1 MSGSSVAVAT
11 ALLVAI
17 VTGFASW
24 HLPRAIAALPERD
37 PDDETT
43 YAGIATAGRLRPA
56 LAGVGAMVGGAL
68 GWSRAGEPDV
78 VAFAVLGVLGVG
90 MGYVDLR
97 RHLLPDRFTV
107 PALAAGAV
115 LLAAAAAAGGSPGWT
130 GYARGWACAGGLLLV
145 YLLMALVYPAG
156 LGLGDVK
163 LAGALGLHLGW
174 LGWWGPVVGTFGAFL
189 IGGVVGVVLLVAGRA
204 TRRSAV
210 PFGPSMLLGALAAVL
225 WGEQVTAWYLS

>member
-1 MSGSSVAVAT
+1 MSESTVAVAS
-11 ALLVAI
+11 AVVVAI
-17 VTGFASW
+17 MTAVVSW

-37 PDDETT
+37 PDDEMT
-43 YAGIATAGRLRPA
+43 YAGIATARWLRPA

-107 PALAAGAV
+107 PALVAGAV
-115 LLAAAAAAGGSPGWT
+115 LLAAAVVAGGSPGWT
-130 GYARGWACAGGLLLV
+130 GYARAWACAGGLLLV
-145 YLLMALVYPAG
+145 YLLMALAYPSG

-174 LGWWGPVVGTFGAFL
+174 LGWWGPVVGTFAAFL
-189 IGGVVGVVLLVAGRA
+189 IGGLVGVVLLVAGRA

>member
-1 MSGSSVAVAT
+1 MTEPTVAAAT
-11 ALLVAI
+11 ALLVA
-17 VTGFASW
+17 VVAAVASW

-37 PDDETT
+37 PDDEAT
-43 YAGIATAGRLRPA
+43 YAMVAGARGLRPA
-56 LAGVGAMVGGAL
+56 LATVGAIIGGAL
-68 GWSRAGEPDV
+68 GWARAGEPDV

-107 PALAAGAV
+107 PALVAGAV

-130 GYARGWACAGGLLLV
+130 GYARAWACAGGLLLV

-174 LGWWGPVVGTFGAFL
+174 LGWWGPVVGTFAAFV
-189 IGGVVGVVLLVAGRA
+189 IGGLVGIVLLAAGRA
-204 TRRSAV
+204 TRRTAV
-210 PFGPSMLLGALAAVL
+210 PFGPSMLIGALAAVL

>member
-1 MSGSSVAVAT
+1 MTESTVGPAT
-11 ALLVAI
+11 ALLVAV
-17 VTGFASW
+17 VTGVLSW
-24 HLPRAIAALPERD
+24 HLPRAIAVLPERD
-37 PDDETT
+37 PDDEMT
-43 YAGIATAGRLRPA
+43 YAGIATARGLRPA
-56 LAGVGAMVGGAL
+56 LAVVGAVVGGAL

-78 VAFAVLGVLGVG
+78 VAFAVLGILGVG
-90 MGYVDLR
+90 MGYVDRR

-107 PALAAGAV
+107 PALLAGAV
-115 LLAAAAAAGGSPGWT
+115 LLAAAAVAGGSPGWT
-130 GYARGWACAGGLLLV
+130 GYARAWACAGGLLLV

-174 LGWWGPVVGTFGAFL
+174 LGWWGPVVGTFAAFL
-189 IGGVVGVVLLVAGRA
+189 IGGLVGIVLLVAGRA

-210 PFGPSMLLGALAAVL
+210 PFGPSMLLGALVAVL

>member
-1 MSGSSVAVAT
+1 MTDASTVAT
-11 ALLVAI
+11 ALLVAA
-17 VTGFASW
+17 VSAVMCW
-24 HLPRAIAALPERD
+24 ALPRVIAALPERD
-37 PDDETT
+37 PDDELT
-43 YAGIATAGRLRPA
+43 YAGIATARGVRPA
-56 LAGVGAMVGGAL
+56 LAAVGAVVGGVL
-68 GWSRAGEPDV
+68 GWARAGEPDV

-107 PALAAGAV
+107 PALLTGAL
-115 LLAAAAAAGGSPGWT
+115 LLAGAAAAGGVDGWT
-130 GYARGWACAGGLLLV
+130 GYARAWACAGGLLLV

-174 LGWWGPVVGTFGAFL
+174 LGWWGPVVGTFAAFL
-189 IGGVVGVVLLVAGRA
+189 IGGAVGVVLLVAGRA

-210 PFGPSMLLGALAAVL
+210 PFGPSMLLGALLAVVL
-225 WGEQVTAWYLS
+225 GEQVTAWYLS

>member
-1 MSGSSVAVAT
+1 MTDAPTVAT
-11 ALLVAI
+11 ALLVAM
-17 VTGFASW
+17 VSALMCW
-24 HLPRAIAALPERD
+24 PLPRVIAALPERH
-37 PDDETT
+37 PDDGLT
-43 YAGIATAGRLRPA
+43 YAGIATARGVRPA
-56 LAGVGAMVGGAL
+56 LAAVGAVVGGVL
-68 GWSRAGEPDV
+68 GWARAGEPDV

-107 PALAAGAV
+107 PALLAGAL
-115 LLAAAAAAGGSPGWT
+115 LLAGAAAAGGSDGWT
-130 GYARGWACAGGLLLV
+130 GYARAWACAGGLLLV

-174 LGWWGPVVGTFGAFL
+174 LGWWGPVVGTFAAFL
-189 IGGVVGVVLLVAGRA
+189 IGGAVGVVLLVAGRA

-210 PFGPSMLLGALAAVL
+210 PFGPSMLLGALLAVVL
-225 WGEQVTAWYLS
+225 GEQVTAWYLS